1 MLQKRSG
8 KPSLALGFI
17 FSVSLALTVLPP
29 AAEAQLTSPF
39 GRDGPPLTTADI
51 DKMRDAAKQ
60 LYETERAVGSA
71 AEWSNPESGNGGS
84 ITLAEKLELQGM
96 PCRRLLHD
104 FTIAEG
110 GQQYRYY
117 IDRCRVQS
125 GEWKIP

>member
-8 KPSLALGFI
+8 QPGRTLGFI
-17 FSVSLALTVLPP
+17 FSVSLALTFLPT

-51 DKMRDAAKQ
+51 DMMRDAARQ
-60 LYETERAVGSA
+60 LYQTERAIGST
-71 AEWSNPESGNGGS
+71 AEWSNPESGNGGNVA
-84 ITLAEKLELQGM
+84 LAEKLELQGM

-104 FTIAEG
+104 FTIADG
-110 GQQYRYY
+110 SRQYRYY
-117 IDRCRVQS
+117 VDRCRVPS